1 MDKFYWL
8 NEHSRLTLERGYL
21 SEGETPEGRIRDI
34 ADKAQELLGIE
45 GFSDKFYAYM
55 SRGFYS
61 LSSPVWSNF
70 GKSRGFSISCFGSNI
85 EDNVASLIDAAGEVG
100 MMSKHGGGTSGYFG
114 KVRPRGASIT
124 DNGESSGAVHF
135 MELFDQ
141 MTDTISQ
148 GSSRRGRFS
157 PYLPVDHGDIHE
169 FLEIGTEGNPIQ
181 GMTHGVNIPN
191 YWMEEM
197 LKGDK
202 EKREIWAKILTRRTQ
217 LGYPYI
223 HFVDTAN
230 ENTVD
235 VYKDK
240 GLKIQNSNLCSEI
253 ELPNNEEWSFVCNL
267 SSMNL
272 ERYDDWKDTD
282 AVETMIYFLDAVMSE
297 FISDLEVLRDSDN
310 TEDNASFKH
319 MEKAYNFAKANRALG
334 LGVLGWHS
342 YLQSKMIPFESVEAD
357 QLNAKI
363 FATIKKRAYDA
374 SKELAEMFGEPEI
387 LEGYGRRNTTLMA
400 VAPTTSSSFI
410 LGQVSKS
417 IEPFMS
423 NYFVVDTAK
432 AKKTMINGH
441 LVELL
446 KKKGKYTDE
455 VMEDIRNNDGSVQH
469 LDFLTQRE
477 KDVFK
482 TYGEINQ
489 YNILEQASTRQH
501 FICQGQSLNIMV
513 NPQQITAEQLN
524 EIHLFAW
531 ANGIKALYYQH
542 GTNAAQQFNLSK
554 LCINCEA

>member
-1 MDKFYWL
+1 
-8 NEHSRLTLERGYL
+8 L
-21 SEGETPEGRIRDI
+21 SEGETPEQRIRDI

-45 GFSDKFYAYM
+45 GFSDKFYDYM

-70 GKSRGFSISCFGSNI
+70 GKRRGFSISCFGSNI

-114 KVRPRGASIT
+114 KVRPRGAAIS

-223 HFVDTAN
+223 FFSDNAN
-230 ENTVD
+230 DGTVD

-240 GLKIQNSNLCSEI
+240 GLRIQNSNLCSEI
-253 ELPNNEEWSFVCNL
+253 MLPNNEEWSFVCNL

-272 ERYDDWKDTD
+272 ERYDEWVDTD

-297 FISDLEVLRDSDN
+297 FITDLEVLRDSDD
-310 TEDNASFKH
+310 TEDYASFKH

-342 YLQSKMIPFESVEAD
+342 YLQSKLIPFESVEAD
-357 QLNAKI
+357 QLNAQI

-374 SKELAEMFGEPEI
+374 SKEMADKFGEPEI

-432 AKKTMINGH
+432 AKKTMINEH
-441 LVELL
+441 LVNLL
-446 KKKGKYTDE
+446 ESKGKYSDAI
-455 VMEDIRNNDGSVQH
+455 MEDIRNNDGSVQH
-469 LDFLTQRE
+469 LDFLSERE
-477 KDVFK
+477 KEVFK

-489 YNILEQASTRQH
+489 YNIIEQASTRQH
-501 FICQGQSLNIMV
+501 FIDQGQSLNIMV

-531 ANGIKALYYQH
+531 ANGIKSLYYQH
-542 GTNAAQQFNLSK
+542 GTNAAQQFNLDK